1 MRKLH
6 IDIETYS
13 SEDLAMG
20 GVYRYVEAPDFEIL
34 LFAYACD
41 KEEIGI
47 VDLLDPFDALP
58 EQILHD
64 LSDPGVIKVAH
75 NASFERICLQQH
87 FDLTLDPSQ
96 WRCTSILA
104 RALGLPG
111 SLEQSAAALNL
122 AQQKDRAGKALINF
136 FSKPCKPTKANGMRT
151 RNLPEHDP
159 EKWEAFKRYCVQDVE
174 VERTIDETLGLN
186 SVTDREWELYALD
199 QRINDA
205 GIGIDQ
211 ALARSAVAYS
221 ARFRQG
227 VIEEMQDLTGLDNPN
242 SVSQLKDWLDSYG
255 VDASGGIGKDKIA
268 DLREGAPDEVRC
280 ALDLR
285 QQISKS
291 STQKFDAMLAC
302 VGRDSRA
309 RGAFQ
314 FMGAGR
320 TGRWAGRLF
329 QPHNLPQTRLS
340 DLDVARDI
348 VRHGDP
354 EIIDMMF
361 DHPMHVLSNL
371 VRTAIVP
378 RDGHRLIVVDFSAIE
393 ARVVAWLAGER
404 WVLDVFQSHGK
415 IYEAT
420 AAAMFHIPIEK
431 IAKGNPEYEYRA
443 KGKVAT
449 LACGY
454 QGGVSA
460 LIAMGALRSGIPES
474 ELPGI
479 IERWRSANPN
489 IVDLWRALE
498 NGVKTVLKG
507 RRPVKIGRGVTI
519 RLSRG
524 ILFIDLPSGRALSY
538 PGARIGQ
545 SKKIPGKESI
555 EFRSQVGATWG
566 WEQTYG
572 GKLTENVV
580 QAIARDCLAE
590 CMLRLE
596 KKGYHIIMHVHD
608 EIICEE
614 PAGKGDLG
622 EVIRILSEPIAWA
635 PGLPLTADGFEC
647 SYYKK
652 D

>member
-1 MRKLH
+1 MKSLH

-13 SEDLAMG
+13 SEDLAESG
-20 GVYRYVEAPDFEIL
+20 AYRYAEAEDFEIL
-34 LFAYACD
+34 LFAYAYG
-41 KEEIGI
+41 EEVIRI
-47 VDLLDPFDALP
+47 VDLMDPFDALP
-58 EQILHD
+58 ESVLRD
-64 LSDPGVIKVAH
+64 LENPEVLKIAH
-75 NASFERICLQQH
+75 NAAFERICIQKH
-87 FDLTLDPSQ
+87 FGRKLDPSQ
-96 WRCTSILA
+96 WRCTSVLA
-104 RALGLPG
+104 RSLGLPG
-111 SLEQSAAALNL
+111 SLEQSAAALHL
-122 AQQKDRAGKALINF
+122 TQQKDRAGKALIGF

-159 EKWEAFKRYCVQDVE
+159 NKWESFKRYCVQDVE
-174 VERTIDETLGLN
+174 VERAIDHKLVLDSIPEK
-186 SVTDREWELYALD
+186 EWKLYALD
-199 QRINDA
+199 QRINDT
-205 GIGIDQ
+205 GIRIDQ
-211 ALARSAVAYS
+211 TLARNAVAYS
-221 ARFRQG
+221 ARFRER
-227 VIEEMQDLTGLDNPN
+227 ITEEMKDLTGLENPN
-242 SVSQLKDWLDSYG
+242 SVAQLKEWMDSYG
-255 VDASGGIGKDKIA
+255 VDASAGIGKDKIE
-268 DLREGAPDEVRC
+268 DLRAGAPEEVQC

-302 VGRDSRA
+302 VCRDERA
-309 RGAFQ
+309 HGAFQ

-340 DLDVARDI
+340 DLDTSRQI
-348 VRHGDP
+348 VRCGDP
-354 EIIDMMF
+354 EIIDMLF
-361 DHPMHVLSNL
+361 DQPMHVLSNL
-371 VRTAIVP
+371 VRTALIP
-378 RDGHRLIVVDFSAIE
+378 ADGHRFLVVDFSAIE

-404 WVLDVFQSHGK
+404 WVLDVFRSHGK

-431 IAKGNPEYEYRA
+431 IVKGQPEYEYRA

-460 LIAMGALRSGIPES
+460 LIAMGALKSGIPED

-479 IERWRSANPN
+479 IGRWRKANPN
-489 IVDLWRALE
+489 IVSLWSDLE
-498 NGVKTVLKG
+498 NGVKTVLRGK
-507 RRPVKIGRGVTI
+507 RPVKIGRGVTI
-519 RLSRG
+519 RFSRG
-524 ILFIDLPSGRALSY
+524 MLFIDLPSGRSLSY
-538 PGARIGQ
+538 PGARLGQ
-545 SKKIPGKESI
+545 SKKIPGKEAI

-572 GKLTENVV
+572 GKLTENIV

-596 KKGYHIIMHVHD
+596 NRGYHIIMHVHD

-614 PAGKGDLG
+614 PVGKGDLG
-622 EVIRILSEPIAWA
+622 EVIRILSEPIEWA
-635 PGLPLTADGFEC
+635 PELPLTADGFEC
-647 SYYKK
+647 TYYKK